1 MFLGEYLRMVRDE
14 RQLSLRDVE
23 RLARQHQLGS
33 VLSNGYLSVLEREG
47 IKEPSPKVLYTLA
60 VIYEI
65 DYIDLLRRADYIPP
79 DALLPGG
86 RDMNFTLR
94 GVSRLDSDQRRRIQ
108 RIIDFEL
115 HDSGAAERL
124 KRTEQKEEVYCR

>member
-47 IKEPSPKVLYTLA
+47 IKEPSPNVLYTLA

-65 DYIDLLRRADYIPP
+65 DYIDLLRGADYIPP

-86 RDMNFTLR
+86 RDMEFTLR

-115 HDSGAAERL
+115 HDSGATERL
-124 KRTEQKEEVYCR
+124 KRTDQKKDV

>member
-1 MFLGEYLRMVRDE
+1 MFLGAYLRMVRDE

-23 RLARQHQLGS
+23 RLARQHQLGAVVS
-33 VLSNGYLSVLEREG
+33 SGHLSVLERDG

-65 DYIDLLRRADYIPP
+65 DYIDLMRRADYIPA

-86 RDMNFTLR
+86 RELNFTLR
-94 GVSRLDSDQRRRIQ
+94 GVSRLDPDQRRRVQ

-115 HDSGAAERL
+115 HDSGAAGRHN
-124 KRTEQKEEVYCR
+124 RTDQKKEAHCT